1 MKDFEKIKV
10 NIQAIL
16 NESTLVKVVNERGE
30 VESFSRVGST
40 AIGIAGAATSTGIT
54 SSNGRQ
60 QSQGGNN
67 NSSNNSS
74 SGGVTGGS
82 AGSYI
87 DPNYPP
93 KPPLSKKEQAQH
105 LQQMKLQPIMSGQD
119 VDAAILEE
127 RERDIKKM
135 NRDLVLVN
143 EMFK

>member
-60 QSQGGNN
+60 QSQGSN
-67 NSSNNSS
+67 NSSS

>member
-60 QSQGGNN
+60 QGQGSN
-67 NSSNNSS
+67 NNSS

-93 KPPLSKKEQAQH
+93 KPPLSKKEQAQQ

>member
-60 QSQGGNN
+60 QGQGSN
-67 NSSNNSS
+67 NNSS

-93 KPPLSKKEQAQH
+93 KTPLSKKEQAQQ

>member
-67 NSSNNSS
+67 NSS

-82 AGSYI
+82 VGSYI

-93 KPPLSKKEQAQH
+93 KPPLSKKEQAQQ

>member
-40 AIGIAGAATSTGIT
+40 AIGIAAAATSTGIT

-60 QSQGGNN
+60 QSQGSN
-67 NSSNNSS
+67 NSSS